1 MNQIVFR
8 NYHERVAARLRSL
21 AATATTAALKTQLME
36 KAEKHEQL
44 AEEVQEL
51 RAAAEAEALRK
62 ETARLPGHKRLVRSK
77 SFVLLSL
84 FQKPRFDR
92 SPCRILS
99 QCAQMSRLPLMV
111 VGHVPR
117 ERSKAVIVDHRISL
131 RIALNEAT
139 DYALGRSPLWLIAL
153 SFFDCARRAS
163 VRFFLATFIDTDD
176 PNRSCCAPAR

>member
-1 MNQIVFR
+1 MDQIEFR

-62 ETARLPGHKRLVRSK
+62 GTARLSGHKRLVRSK

-92 SPCRILS
+92 SPCRVLS
-99 QCAQMSRLPLMV
+99 QCTQMSRLPLMV

-117 ERSKAVIVDHRISL
+117 ERSKAVIVDHRMSF
-131 RIALNEAT
+131 RIALNKGNG
-139 DYALGRSPLWLIAL
+139 LRSGSIPTPANRAEVFRLR
-153 SFFDCARRAS
+153 DRRVS
-163 VRFFLATFIDTDD
+163 GFLR
-176 PNRSCCAPAR
+176 NRY